1 VSLFDWYPDLEV
13 KGAAYFYNTFDCCVD
28 PLSIEKVAY
37 CNC

>member
-1 VSLFDWYPDLEV
+1 VSLFDWYPDLDV
-13 KGAAYFYNTFDCCVD
+13 KGAAYFYSTFDCCVD